1 MALHFTARGSQ
12 YVAQAAER
20 NSRFS
25 IPLGLNLTKAAT
37 ALAQVIAFEVAVSY
51 ISFGEL
57 KRHMHI
63 AVKGFIHGNKRFSN
77 KNNVIFCGKCY
88 FMLTTKNRPADCG
101 IIMQKKQVYFKNIT
115 PEHNCALFEGIIELT
130 RPDTRPIPV
139 ADGWAGAEMRVF

>member
-1 MALHFTARGSQ
+1 
-12 YVAQAAER
+12 
-20 NSRFS
+20 
-25 IPLGLNLTKAAT
+25 
-37 ALAQVIAFEVAVSY
+37 
-51 ISFGEL
+51 
-57 KRHMHI
+57 MHI

-115 PEHNCALFEGIIELT
+115 PEHNCALFEGIIEVT

-139 ADGWAGAEMRVF
+139 ADRWAGAEMRVFTLSNSITMTDRETNGRTDKTSYRVACPQLKT